1 MQPLTIRNVSIGE
14 GAPKVIVSLMAAHI
28 ADAVEQGRSA
38 LEAGADCLE
47 WRADFCENVR
57 DIASMERDAAVLRS
71 AFPDAM
77 LLFTFRSTPQGG
89 QMELP
94 VPEYVELTGAIA
106 RTGAFDIVDVESW
119 IGDDDVRALAN
130 AAHEND
136 VAVIVSHHD
145 FEKAPDVSWM
155 VSEMRRFQELGAD
168 IPKIAVMAHDASDTL
183 RLLAATEEMSRLYA
197 NGPLI
202 TMAMGRYGA
211 LSRLAGEVFGSAMT
225 FCAVT
230 EASAP
235 GQVDIALARSLMDAI
250 HGIHAK
256 H

>member
-1 MQPLTIRNVSIGE
+1 MQPLSIRNVSIGE
-14 GAPKVIVSLMAAHI
+14 GTPEVIVSLMGKSASEAI
-28 ADAVEQGRSA
+28 VQGLAA

-47 WRADFCENVR
+47 WRADFCENVHDAR
-57 DIASMERDAAVLRS
+57 SMALDAAALRS
-71 AFPDAM
+71 AFGDAL

-94 VPEYVELTGAIA
+94 VPEYVELTDAMI

-119 IGDDDVRALAN
+119 IGDEQVRVLSD
-130 AAHEND
+130 AAHECG

-145 FEKAPDVSWM
+145 FEKTPSVEWM

-183 RLLAATEEMSRLYA
+183 RLLQATEEMHRLYA
-197 NGPLI
+197 SGPLI

-211 LSRLAGEVFGSAMT
+211 LSRLCGEVFGSAMT
-225 FCAVT
+225 FCAVK

-235 GQVDIALARSLMDAI
+235 GQVDIALARMLME
-250 HGIHAK
+250 GIHTIHAR
-256 H
+256 